1 MNLGKTGK
9 KCFFAIVAWILTGT
23 FSGEGNAAEK
33 ILFIPLDNRPV
44 SLEYTADSFRKA
56 GVEVCTPP
64 ISLLASDQ
72 KSGDPEGLLQWLDQ
86 EAPGSSG
93 AVVASDSV
101 IYGGLVNSRT
111 HELPEAILQ
120 KRAQQ
125 LLTFKQK
132 HPLVPLYVFGTVMRS
147 PKWSSAPAEP
157 TYYVQY
163 GPQIFQWGVLRD
175 KKELGLLKKKEVQQL
190 VEMERAIPETIRQ
203 DVLSRRDKNRN
214 VLQVIAEGI
223 LEGKLDYFL
232 IGRDD
237 SAPYSEAHRDARHL
251 LAELDTVPAYKI
263 RSFSGTD
270 ELGMVLLNRALNKAR
285 GTVPL
290 VYGFYGRGVGK
301 ATVPSYEDGP
311 IGQSYREHVLA
322 AGGYPAQSAKWAD
335 LVLGINTRQDGTTP
349 GADTNLNTDT
359 LDPTTKDFLDQAAS
373 YLRQKKN
380 VGIADIAFGNGGSNA
395 LMKELFHRQ
404 QQYEM
409 GSYAGW
415 NTAGNSLGYALGQG
429 LLRPYLP
436 EADRKTLLEIRY
448 LDDWIYQSK
457 VRQALRRNVIYPHQ
471 WPDGKLTEEE
481 TAAAEA
487 YLTPAMKK
495 AAAPYLKNDVENY
508 TYRLP
513 WHRTFEIQVSENKKE
528 K

>member
-1 MNLGKTGK
+1 MKLRKIGKTCLLAGMI
-9 KCFFAIVAWILTGT
+9 CLLYGV
-23 FSGEGNAAEK
+23 FSGKGNAAEK
-33 ILFIPLDNRPV
+33 LLFVPLDNRPV
-44 SLEYTADSFRKA
+44 SLEYTAETFRKA

-64 ISLLASDQ
+64 VTLLASDQ

-111 HELPEAILQ
+111 HKLSEKVLQ
-120 KRAQQ
+120 ERAQK
-125 LLTFKQK
+125 LLSFKQK
-132 HPLVPLYVFGTVMRS
+132 HPLVPLYVFGTVMRA

-157 TYYVQY
+157 AYYAQY
-163 GPQIFQWGVLRD
+163 GPQIFQWGALRD
-175 KKELGLLKKKEVQQL
+175 KKELGLLKKKDEQQL
-190 VEMERAIPETIRQ
+190 AALERTIPETIRQ
-203 DVLSRRDKNRN
+203 DVLTRRAKNRN
-214 VLQVIAEGI
+214 VLQQVAEGI
-223 LEGKLDYFL
+223 AEGKLDYFL

-237 SAPYSEAHRDARHL
+237 SAPYSEAYLDARHL
-251 LAELDTVPAYKI
+251 LAELPKVPSYKM

-285 GTVPL
+285 GAVPL
-290 VYGFYGRGVGK
+290 VYGFYGRGTGK

-322 AGGYPAQSAKWAD
+322 AGAYPAQSAKRAD
-335 LVLGINTRQDGTTP
+335 LVLGMNTRYDGTTP
-349 GADTNLNTDT
+349 GADTTLNMDT
-359 LDPTTKDFLDQAAS
+359 LDPTTKDFLDKAAH

-395 LMKELFHRQ
+395 LVKELFHRQ
-404 QQYEM
+404 QQYAL

-429 LLRPYLP
+429 LLRPYLR

-457 VRQALRRNVIYPHQ
+457 VRQALRQKVIYPRQ

-481 TAAAEA
+481 TAAAES
-487 YLTPAMKK
+487 YLTPAMEKT
-495 AAAPYLKNDVENY
+495 AAPFLGDDGKNY
-508 TYRLP
+508 RYRLP
-513 WHRTFEIQVSENKKE
+513 WHRTFEVWVSEK
-528 K
+528 